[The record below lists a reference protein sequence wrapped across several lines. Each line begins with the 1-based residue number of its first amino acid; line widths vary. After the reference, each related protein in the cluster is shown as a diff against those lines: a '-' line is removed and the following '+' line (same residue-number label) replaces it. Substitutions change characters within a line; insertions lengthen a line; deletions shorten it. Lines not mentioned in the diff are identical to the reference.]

1 MPQWND
7 IVRYRIASEW
17 QIVSALYSFLPV
29 SSQHINTILNS
40 EQVAVFE
47 DILVS
52 SEIWSDKLKLLH
64 IRHTESRRERR

>member
-17 QIVSALYSFLPV
+17 QIVSTLYTFLRVP
-29 SSQHINTILNS
+29 SQHINTILNS

-64 IRHTESRRERR
+64 IRHTESRRGRR